1 MLTWI
6 INLVK
11 WNAGHTK
18 YKFDENAL
26 GGHRIMNHA
35 LIARSQDYDALEDGE
50 GGGIHNTDDDQHR
63 TSNTYGLM
71 IGNPKH
77 NTNSNNLN
85 SNKLNRNGLS
95 NNKRSTPAGG

>member
-1 MLTWI
+1 LTWI

-26 GGHRIMNHA
+26 GGHKIMNNA
-35 LIARSQDYDALEDGE
+35 LVATKGGSESQEELGDNV
-50 GGGIHNTDDDQHR
+50 NTDEDKA
-63 TSNTYGLM
+63 NTYGLM

-77 NTNSNNLN
+77 QDSNYLN
-85 SNKLNRNGLS
+85 SQGN
-95 NNKRSTPAGG
+95 